1 MKENQ
6 LHSFEEQWRNA
17 FDDASMTPP
26 DSVWGG
32 IEAQLGDTAPLPQTG
47 SGLPFYYIGGLAGV
61 LLLGIGA
68 YFFFEEKEVVNPKPK
83 TVQII
88 EEKLDKASEVVAEQ
102 KVLIPEQK
110 AIRPNIVQ
118 PKIKQHLEANP
129 VIENPQ
135 EEKTQVTDNQIV
147 EIKKEL
153 PENIEPL
160 TSKSIKT
167 YEVKPME
174 QADIQPKDTTAYYIK
189 PKPQPKKETIWEKV
203 KKNVKVSGGV
213 GVYHQN

>member
-32 IEAQLGDTAPLPQTG
+32 IEAQLGDTAPLPPTG

-68 YFFFEEKEVVNPKPK
+68 YFFFGEKEAVNPEQK

-88 EEKLDKASEVVAEQ
+88 EQKLEKIPEVVAEQ
-102 KVLIPEQK
+102 KVLIPTEK
-110 AIRPNIVQ
+110 AVRPNIVQ
-118 PKIKQHLEANP
+118 PKIKQRLEANP
-129 VIENPQ
+129 VIENI
-135 EEKTQVTDNQIV
+135 EEEVQISDNQIV
-147 EIKKEL
+147 ESKKEL
-153 PENIEPL
+153 PESIEPL

-167 YEVKPME
+167 YEIKPME
-174 QADIQPKDTTAYYIK
+174 QVEIQPKDTTAYYVK
-189 PKPQPKKETIWEKV
+189 SKPQPKKETIWEKV

-213 GVYHQN
+213 GLYHQN

>member
-32 IEAQLGDTAPLPQTG
+32 IEAQLGDTAPLPPTS

-68 YFFFEEKEVVNPKPK
+68 YFFFGEKETPLPEQK
-83 TVQII
+83 TGQVI
-88 EEKLDKASEVVAEQ
+88 EQKLEKVPEVVVEQ
-102 KVLIPEQK
+102 KVLIPVEK
-110 AIRPNIVQ
+110 TIKPNVVQ
-118 PKIKQHLEANP
+118 AKTKQQLEANP
-129 VIENPQ
+129 VIENT
-135 EEKTQVTDNQIV
+135 EEKETQVSENQTI
-147 EIKKEL
+147 ETKKEL
-153 PENIEPL
+153 PESIEPL

-174 QADIQPKDTTAYYIK
+174 QVEIQPKDTTAYYIK
-189 PKPQPKKETIWEKV
+189 SKPQPKKETIWEKV

-213 GVYHQN
+213 GVYQQN